1 MAITRVREL
10 EEELSEKIVRPR
22 TQIILRRKCVSTICT
37 KSQFGIVCRRI
48 QNRLRSSRKKWAEK
62 WCFYSERNRSTNA
75 TMVQMNSRSFFQVLG
90 TKNATWRQLP
100 WNWRTI
106 LPPNEKTRW
115 SNDVALLWHE
125 FGRRVKEATDG
136 RRWNINRGKSNYE
149 NHSFQSMSMRG
160 QNFDKKRRV
169 VGDE

>member
-75 TMVQMNSRSFFQVLG
+75 TMVQMNSRSFFRYWERKMQRGASYREIGELFCHRMRKHVG
-90 TKNATWRQLP
+90 RMTWRYYGTNLAGG
-100 WNWRTI
+100 W
-106 LPPNEKTRW
+106 
-115 SNDVALLWHE
+115 
-125 FGRRVKEATDG
+125 
-136 RRWNINRGKSNYE
+136 
-149 NHSFQSMSMRG
+149 
-160 QNFDKKRRV
+160 KKRLTEGAGILIEVNRITKIILFSRCQCEDNTLTRN
-169 VGDE
+169 GE